1 MTIYEIPLSTGN
13 QSFTVALG
21 GSDYRLTL
29 VYRDADD
36 GAAWLLDIAD
46 TSGTVIVSGIPLVT
60 GADLLAQY
68 KHLGIGGQ
76 LFVQT
81 DGDPEAVPTYASL
94 GATAGL
100 YWIPD

>member
-1 MTIYEIPLSTGN
+1 M
-13 QSFTVALG
+13 A
-21 GSDYRLTL
+21 
-29 VYRDADD
+29 
-36 GAAWLLDIAD
+36 
-46 TSGTVIVSGIPLVT
+46 GIPLVT

-68 KHLGIGGQ
+68 KHLSIGGQ